1 MRPHAGVDG
10 LVHQVPMRRLAPKL
24 AAVPQ
29 AAPLVG
35 LDAVLRRHVRPH
47 GGGARRVGK
56 VAALLGAEEALG
68 RLALGV
74 LCLVALYVGEVLAV
88 GPDASMPLGARRDGV
103 GGAAAAAVP
112 QARRLALRIVDA
124 AAGAVAARE
133 GGWGRTASTRIRAG
147 GDDESR
153 ARDAQR
159 TARVA
164 ERLHAFESRSM
175 RALTPRRR
183 TPLRRERSPLRPCRR
198 RCHSRPTG
206 I

>member
-1 MRPHAGVDG
+1 MARELDTPLSLLTWLPVALAARRAVMRPHAGVGG
-10 LVHQVPMRRLAPKL
+10 LVPQVVARRLAPKL

-74 LCLVALYVGEVLAV
+74 VCLVVLHFDELLADGPYALDVG
-88 GPDASMPLGARRDGV
+88 DRREWV

-124 AAGAVAARE
+124 AAAAVYTYVYICRVMFKVVTETPGVANVL
-133 GGWGRTASTRIRAG
+133 RTP
-147 GDDESR
+147 
-153 ARDAQR
+153 
-159 TARVA
+159 VY
-164 ERLHAFESRSM
+164 AFEIS
-175 RALTPRRR
+175 
-183 TPLRRERSPLRPCRR
+183 
-198 RCHSRPTG
+198 
-206 I
+206 